1 MQPTAEQID
10 LACRVAIATL
20 YGDAHTAAGLI
31 AQYDAARDAAR
42 PQVIRLADRP
52 LLLALHEAERDLAL
66 MLGSD
71 DPITLRAFLAET
83 KILNAT
89 KSKPL

>member
-31 AQYDAARDAAR
+31 ADYDAARDATR
-42 PQVIRLADRP
+42 EQVIRLSERM
-52 LLLALHEAERDLAL
+52 LLQALREAEEDMNLILKA
-66 MLGSD
+66 GE
-71 DPITLRAFLAET
+71 PIPLRAFLAET
-83 KILNAT
+83 NLLNAT
-89 KSKPL
+89 KAKSL

>member
-20 YGDAHTAAGLI
+20 YGDANAAAALI
-31 AQYDAARDAAR
+31 ADYDAARDAAR
-42 PQVIRLADRP
+42 PQGIRLANLT
-52 LLLALHEAERDLAL
+52 LLQALQEAERDLAL

-89 KSKPL
+89 KSKPI